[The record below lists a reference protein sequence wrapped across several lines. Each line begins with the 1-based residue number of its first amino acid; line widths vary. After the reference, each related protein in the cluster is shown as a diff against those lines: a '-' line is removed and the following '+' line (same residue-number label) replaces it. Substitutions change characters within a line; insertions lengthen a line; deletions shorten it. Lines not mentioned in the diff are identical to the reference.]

1 MKKAIDE
8 IEKDLGRE
16 LTELETHLTTIA
28 FLKGHSKGHAEA
40 THEAIKLINKK

>member
-1 MKKAIDE
+1 MSEAIDE
-8 IEKDLGRE
+8 LEADLGRK
-16 LTELETHLTTIA
+16 LTQLEKHLTTIG